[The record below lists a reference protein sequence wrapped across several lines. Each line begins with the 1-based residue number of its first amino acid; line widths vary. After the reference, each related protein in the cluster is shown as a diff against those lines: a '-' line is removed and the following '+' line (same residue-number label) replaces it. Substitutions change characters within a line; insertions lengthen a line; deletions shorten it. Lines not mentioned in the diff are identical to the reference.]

1 MRLYSA
7 KVPVIARDIIKQLVD
22 AEDIEVANGDEAT
35 LDIEAV
41 LKEYVRLD
49 REITEQSKDIL
60 ERRKLPHGAFGKVK
74 RALADEKGFGL
85 GEDAIIWICNQ
96 VIETFMHS
104 QFIEEVFASD
114 AELRRKM
121 KAILNRHMM
130 VDEELDVEVR
140 KRIRNLQEGTANW
153 DVEYG
158 KVMDQIR
165 RKRGIKE

>member
-7 KVPVIARDIIKQLVD
+7 KVPVIARDIIKQLVE

-49 REITEQSKDIL
+49 REITEQTKDIL

-96 VIETFMHS
+96 LIETFMHS
-104 QFIEEVFASD
+104 QFIEEVYSTD

-121 KAILNRHMM
+121 KLLLHRHMM

-140 KRIRNLQEGTANW
+140 KRIRNMQEGTSNW

>member
-140 KRIRNLQEGTANW
+140 KRIRNLQEGTSNW